1 MMLTIVLSL
10 LLSLFST
17 AVMSYISMA
26 TPLGPWI
33 APTLVLIGMAFLRL
47 AHKHMNVSEEI
58 VLSVVA
64 GSIGGILGTA
74 SGFAFPT
81 LYFLDKPLFMSWINQ
96 PFLFVAVLF
105 CLCFFPGWLGIWLA
119 NYFEHSLIVTEELP
133 FPVGSMVYKV
143 IVSQTGRIKR
153 SYDLFVGFWSSMIFC
168 ALHSGVCS
176 IKGII
181 PAALTVLPAFSIG
194 VVQMPALSL
203 SLMPMLWAIGF
214 VGGLTMISSLFAGS
228 IAKIV
233 IVDPLRVLYF
243 AQVDSIEFTLAF
255 CSGMVVAGVLFSFVT
270 LGQSC
275 WRAKDGS
282 LFGRF
287 SYTAMAREQ
296 LYELI
301 VLLMGT
307 GLFLYY
313 FEFGL
318 LLQAYLLFFS
328 AVCAYQIALIAG
340 RIGLAQMGRFATFVM
355 VPALLLFKLNYVQTV
370 LIATFV
376 EMCGG
381 VMTDILFGRKLAYL
395 AEVPRAKVRRY
406 QYFGLFVGSLMVGVI
421 FWLLL
426 RHFQLGSAELFAQRA
441 QARALLIKAHHFD
454 FWVLGVGLLF
464 GMALKYTPF
473 NPMLVLG
480 GLLMP
485 LDLTF
490 GFVGGALLTLCVK
503 DQQEWVPFWSGVF
516 AANSIW
522 MIIQAFLR
530 YLL

>member
-26 TPLGPWI
+26 TPIGPWI

-47 AHKHMNVSEEI
+47 AHKHRNVSEAI

-81 LYFLDKPLFMSWINQ
+81 LYFLDKSLFAAWINQ
-96 PFLFVAVLF
+96 PPLFIAVLF
-105 CLCFFPGWLGIWLA
+105 CLCFFPGWLGMWLA

-143 IVSQTGRIKR
+143 IVAQSGKIKR

-168 ALHSGVCS
+168 ALRSGVCS
-176 IKGII
+176 VRGII
-181 PAALTVLPAFSIG
+181 PSALTMLPAFSIG
-194 VVQMPALSL
+194 VVHMPALSL
-203 SLMPMLWAIGF
+203 SLMPMFWAIGF
-214 VGGLTMISSLFAGS
+214 VSGLAMISSLFVGS
-228 IAKIV
+228 IAKIA
-233 IVDPLRVLYF
+233 IVDPLRALYF
-243 AQVDSIEFTLAF
+243 THVESSEFTLAF

-270 LGQSC
+270 LGKSC
-275 WRAKDGS
+275 LRANGGS
-282 LFGRF
+282 LLSTI
-287 SYTAMAREQ
+287 SYPTIAREE

-301 VLLMGT
+301 ALVIGT
-307 GLFLYY
+307 GAFLGY

-318 LLQAYLLFFS
+318 LLQLYVLFFS

-340 RIGLAQMGRFATFVM
+340 RVGLAQLGRFATFVM

-370 LIATFV
+370 FIATFV

-406 QYFGLFVGSLMVGVI
+406 QYFGLLVGSLMVGII

-426 RHFQLGSAELFAQRA
+426 RHFQLGGAELFAQRA
-441 QARALLIKAHHFD
+441 QSRALLIKAHHFD

-464 GMALKYTPF
+464 GMILKYLPF